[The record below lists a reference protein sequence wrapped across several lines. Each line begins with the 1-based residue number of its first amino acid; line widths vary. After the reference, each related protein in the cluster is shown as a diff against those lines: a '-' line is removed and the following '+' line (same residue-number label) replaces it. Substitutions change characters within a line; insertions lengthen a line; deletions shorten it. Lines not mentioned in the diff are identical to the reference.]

1 MEGGMSAERTAR
13 AAARIRA
20 VAPPRSQAF
29 AWLRPESVANGRGVS
44 VFVPVLLGAGVLLS
58 GVAWVVERLGHL
70 TAGPVAERRLVRRL
84 DSLALPPG
92 GFLDDPARDPFAP
105 G

>member
-1 MEGGMSAERTAR
+1 MSDDRTRAR
-13 AAARIRA
+13 VHAAAPA
-20 VAPPRSQAF
+20 RSEAF
-29 AWLRPESVANGRGVS
+29 DWLRPEDVARRDGVS

-70 TAGPVAERRLVRRL
+70 TAGPVAENRLVRRL

-92 GFLDDPARDPFAP
+92 GFLDEPTRDPFAP